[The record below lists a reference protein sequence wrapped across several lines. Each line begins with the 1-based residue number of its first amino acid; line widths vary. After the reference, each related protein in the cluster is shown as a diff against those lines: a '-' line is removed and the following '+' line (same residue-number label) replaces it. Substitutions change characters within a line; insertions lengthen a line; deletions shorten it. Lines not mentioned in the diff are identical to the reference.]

1 MVCNGGAWRSNILT
15 GFTKGYEE
23 ELHIGLTDDLKGYE
37 EVEQKFTKKNYSRY
51 K

>member
-1 MVCNGGAWRSNILT
+1 MVCNGGAWSSNILT
-15 GFTKGYEE
+15 EVTKGYEE
-23 ELHIGLTDDLKGYE
+23 ELHIGLTGDLKGY